1 MDYSITGFLYDLLFV
16 VVLILTASSGWRRGF
31 VSSLMLLIG
40 GVAGIFGAVLV
51 ARTAGPVIYN
61 DYVGASIAEKVSAAL
76 AESGGDAAAAVQSL
90 TFLPESIRQTLVD
103 TMTEIT
109 GEATPHVIEVLEPI
123 VLPLIQVI
131 LFLVVCVAVRWL
143 FRALAWALRGCNSIP
158 LVGSLNRL
166 LGLVLGALTG
176 VLNCWLLSLGLWLAG
191 MLANGQVEFL
201 RSSVMGQSLI
211 YSLLSGLN
219 PFTVYY

>member
-31 VSSLMLLIG
+31 LSSLMLLIG

-201 RSSVMGQSLI
+201 RSSVMEQSFI

>member
-16 VVLILTASSGWRRGF
+16 LVLILTASSGWRRGF

-61 DYVGASIAEKVSAAL
+61 DYVGASIAEKVSATL

>member
-1 MDYSITGFLYDLLFV
+1 MDYSITGLLYDLLFL
-16 VVLILTASSGWRRGF
+16 VVLLLTASSGWRRGF
-31 VSSLMLLIG
+31 LSSLMLLVG
-40 GVAGIFGAVLV
+40 SVAGILGAVWV
-51 ARTAGPVIYN
+51 SRTAGPVIYN
-61 DYVGASIAEKVSAAL
+61 EYVGASIAEKVSTAL
-76 AESGGDAAAAVQSL
+76 AESGGDAAAAVQGL
-90 TFLPESIRQTLVD
+90 AFLPESVRQALVD

-131 LFLVVCVAVRWL
+131 LFLVVCIVVRWL
-143 FRALAWALRGCNSIP
+143 FRALAWALRGCNAIP
-158 LVGSLNRL
+158 LVGGLNRL
-166 LGLVLGALTG
+166 LGLVFGALTG
-176 VLNCWLLSLGLWLAG
+176 AVNCWLLSLGLWLAG

-201 RSSVMGQSLI
+201 RASALGQSFI

>member
-1 MDYSITGFLYDLLFV
+1 MNYSVTGLLYDILFI
-16 VVLILTASSGWRRGF
+16 VVLMLAASTGWRRGF
-31 VSSLMLLIG
+31 VSSLMLLVG
-40 GVAGIFGAVLV
+40 SVAGILGGVWVSRAI
-51 ARTAGPVIYN
+51 GPVIYSE
-61 DYVGASIAEKVSAAL
+61 YVGATIAEKVSAAL

-90 TFLPESIRQTLVD
+90 TFLPESIRQTLVN

-131 LFLVVCVAVRWL
+131 LFLVVCMVVRWL

-158 LVGSLNRL
+158 LVGGLNRL
-166 LGLVLGALTG
+166 LGLAMGFLSGA
-176 VLNCWLLSLGLWLAG
+176 LNCWLLSLGLWLLG
-191 MLANGQVEFL
+191 MLTNGEVEIL
-201 RSSVMGQSLI
+201 RSSVLGQSFI

>member
-1 MDYSITGFLYDLLFV
+1 MNYSITGFLYDLLFV

-61 DYVGASIAEKVSAAL
+61 DYVGASIAEKVSATL

>member
-61 DYVGASIAEKVSAAL
+61 DYVGASIAEKVSATL

-143 FRALAWALRGCNSIP
+143 FRALAWALRGCKSIP

>member
-1 MDYSITGFLYDLLFV
+1 MNYSITGLLYDILFI
-16 VVLILTASSGWRRGF
+16 VVLMLAASSGWRRGF

>member
-1 MDYSITGFLYDLLFV
+1 MDYSVTGFLYDLLFV

-61 DYVGASIAEKVSAAL
+61 DYVGASIAEKVSATL

>member
-61 DYVGASIAEKVSAAL
+61 DYVGASIAEKVSATR

>member
-61 DYVGASIAEKVSAAL
+61 DYVGASIAEKVSATL

>member
-61 DYVGASIAEKVSAAL
+61 DYVGASIAEKVSATL

-131 LFLVVCVAVRWL
+131 LFLVVCVAVRWR

>member
-61 DYVGASIAEKVSAAL
+61 DYVGASIAEKVSSTL

>member
-90 TFLPESIRQTLVD
+90 TFLPESIRRTLVD

>member
-31 VSSLMLLIG
+31 LSSLMLLIG

-201 RSSVMGQSLI
+201 RSSVMGQSFI

>member
-1 MDYSITGFLYDLLFV
+1 
-16 VVLILTASSGWRRGF
+16 
-31 VSSLMLLIG
+31 MLLIG

>member
-31 VSSLMLLIG
+31 LSSLMLLIG

-61 DYVGASIAEKVSAAL
+61 DYVGASIAEKVSATL

>member
-31 VSSLMLLIG
+31 LSSLMLLIG

>member
-61 DYVGASIAEKVSAAL
+61 DYVGASIAEKISATL

>member
-1 MDYSITGFLYDLLFV
+1 MNYSITGLLYDILFI
-16 VVLILTASSGWRRGF
+16 VVLMLAASSGWRRGF

-40 GVAGIFGAVLV
+40 GVAGIFGAVFV
-51 ARTAGPVIYN
+51 SRTAGPLIYN
-61 DYVGASIAEKVSAAL
+61 DYVGAIIAEKVSVAL
-76 AESGGDAAAAVQSL
+76 AESGGDVAAAVQAL
-90 TFLPESIRQTLVD
+90 TFLPESIRDTLVN

-131 LFLVVCVAVRWL
+131 LFLVVCLVVRWL

-158 LVGSLNRL
+158 LVGSLNRV
-166 LGLVLGALTG
+166 LGLALGVVYGA
-176 VLNCWLLSLGLWLAG
+176 LNCWLLSLGLWLLG
-191 MLANGQVEFL
+191 MLTNGQVEIL
-201 RSSVMGQSLI
+201 RSSVLGQSFI

>member
-103 TMTEIT
+103 TMTEVT